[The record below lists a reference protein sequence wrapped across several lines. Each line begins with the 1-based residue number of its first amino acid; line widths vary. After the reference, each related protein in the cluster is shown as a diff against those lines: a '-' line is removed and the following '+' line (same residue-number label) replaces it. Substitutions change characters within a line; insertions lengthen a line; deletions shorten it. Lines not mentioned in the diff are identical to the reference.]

1 MIHIILADHH
11 AQALWAL
18 NMMIH
23 EQPGLEVIGEAVDA
37 ESLFALA
44 AEGFPEL
51 VLVDGD
57 LPGRPIEDLIAELH
71 ALNPNITV
79 IVMSSRPEEGR
90 RVLRAGADAF
100 VSKGDQPDWL
110 LTSLQKFVKNA
121 ERKEEAR
128 RND

>member
-18 NMMIH
+18 NMMVH

-44 AEGFPEL
+44 AEYFPEL

-57 LPGRPIEDLIAELH
+57 LPGRPIEHLIAELH
-71 ALNPNITV
+71 ALDPRPMV

-90 RVLRAGADAF
+90 RMLRADADAF
-100 VSKGDQPDWL
+100 VSKGDQPDWML
-110 LTSLQKFVKNA
+110 ASLKQLVENA